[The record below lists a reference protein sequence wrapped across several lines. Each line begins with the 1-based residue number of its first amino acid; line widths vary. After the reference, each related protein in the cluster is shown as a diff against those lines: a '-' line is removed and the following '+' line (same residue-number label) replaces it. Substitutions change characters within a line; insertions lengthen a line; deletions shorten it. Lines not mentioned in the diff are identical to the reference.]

1 MEDATPAGPGPSSW
15 PELPLSEWTDTRD
28 TLHRWTQVVGKVR
41 LALAPRVNHWWH
53 ITLYVNAR
61 GLPTSL
67 MPYGTT
73 AFEMVFDFHR
83 HELAIEPVEGPG
95 ATVALAPRSV
105 ADFYDE
111 VMARLAELGL
121 GVEILARPVEVVD
134 ATPFA
139 DDDEHSSYDPDYAHR
154 FWLSLVQA
162 ERVMARFRA
171 GFQGKVS
178 PIHFFW
184 GAFDLAV
191 TRFSG
196 REAPTH
202 PGGAPNCADWVVVV
216 AYSHEVSSAGY
227 WPGGTEEGVFYSYAY
242 PEPDG
247 FPATPVRPTGAGY
260 DASLGE
266 FVLPY
271 RAVRQADDPDGTLLG
286 FLEDTYAAAADL
298 AAWDR
303 AALDQPHH

>member
-1 MEDATPAGPGPSSW
+1 MSPW
-15 PELPLSEWTDTRD
+15 PELPLSEWTDTRE

-61 GLPTSL
+61 GLTTSL

-73 AFEMVFDFHR
+73 AFEMVFDFQR
-83 HELAIEPVEGPG
+83 HELVIEPVDGPG
-95 ATVALAPRSV
+95 ATIALAPRSV
-105 ADFYDE
+105 ADFYAE
-111 VMARLAELGL
+111 VMARLSELGL
-121 GVEILARPVEVVD
+121 GVDILARPVEVVD

-139 DDDEHSSYDPDYAHR
+139 DDHEHASYDADYAHR

-162 ERVMARFRA
+162 ERVMSEFRA
-171 GFQGKVS
+171 GFIGKVS
-178 PIHFFW
+178 PVHFFW

-202 PGGAPNCADWVVVV
+202 PGGAPNCADWVMVD

-227 WPGGTEEGVFYSYAY
+227 WPGGPDEGVFYSYAY
-242 PEPDG
+242 PEPSG
-247 FPATPVRPTGAGY
+247 FPAAPVRPSGIAGY
-260 DASLGE
+260 AEDLGE

-271 RAVRQADDPDGTLLG
+271 RAVRESDDGDGMLIS
-286 FLEDTYAAAADL
+286 FLQDTYAAAADL
-298 AAWDR
+298 AKWDR
-303 AALDQPHH
+303 SALERS

>member
-1 MEDATPAGPGPSSW
+1 MSSW

-53 ITLYVNAR
+53 ITLYVDAR
-61 GLPTSL
+61 GLTTSL

-73 AFEMVFDFHR
+73 AFEMVFDFQR
-83 HELAIEPVEGPG
+83 HELAIEPVDGPG
-95 ATVALAPRSV
+95 ATIALAPRSV
-105 ADFYDE
+105 ADFYAE
-111 VMARLAELGL
+111 VMARLSELGL
-121 GVEILARPVEVVD
+121 GVDILARPVEVVD

-139 DDDEHSSYDPDYAHR
+139 DDHEHASYDADYAHR

-162 ERVMARFRA
+162 ERVMSEFRA
-171 GFQGKVS
+171 GFIGKVS
-178 PIHFFW
+178 PVHFFW

-202 PGGAPNCADWVVVV
+202 PGGAPNCADWVMVD

-227 WPGGTEEGVFYSYAY
+227 WPGGPDEGVFYSYAY
-242 PEPDG
+242 PEPNGYRDV
-247 FPATPVRPTGAGY
+247 PVRPSAARY
-260 DASLGE
+260 DEELSE

-271 RAVRQADDPDGTLLG
+271 ESVQTAEDPQSTLLE
-286 FLEDTYAAAADL
+286 FLQSTYEAAAVTGG
-298 AAWDR
+298 WDR
-303 AALDQPHH
+303 AALERRP

>member
-1 MEDATPAGPGPSSW
+1 MEATAGEPGPSSW
-15 PELPLSEWTDTRD
+15 PELPLSEWADTRD
-28 TLHRWTQVVGKVR
+28 TVHRWTQIVGKVR

-61 GLPTSL
+61 GLTTSL

-73 AFEMVFDFHR
+73 AFEMVFDFRR
-83 HELAIEPVEGPG
+83 HELAIEPIDRPG
-95 ATVALAPRSV
+95 ATVALGPRSV
-105 ADFYDE
+105 ADFYGE

-121 GVEILARPVEVVD
+121 GVEILARPVEVED

-139 DDDEHSSYDPDYAHR
+139 DDDEHAAYDPDYAHR

-162 ERVMARFRA
+162 QRVLTRFRA

-178 PIHFFW
+178 PVHFFW

-196 REAPTH
+196 RKAPRH
-202 PGGAPNCADWVVVV
+202 PGGAPNCADWVMVD

-242 PEPDG
+242 PEPQR
-247 FPATPVRPTGAGY
+247 FPAASVRPDSAAVY
-260 DASLGE
+260 DKSLGE

-271 RAVRQADDPDGTLLG
+271 RAVRQADDPDGVLLG
-286 FLEDTYAAAADL
+286 FQEDTYGAAADL
-298 AAWDR
+298 ASWDR
-303 AALDQPHH
+303 AALEYS

>member
-1 MEDATPAGPGPSSW
+1 MSDLTAHHNASW
-15 PELPLSEWTDTRD
+15 PELPLSKWADTRD
-28 TLHRWTQVVGKVR
+28 TVHRWTQVVGKVR
-41 LALAPRVNHWWH
+41 LALAPRVNHWWQ

-61 GLPTSL
+61 GLTTSL

-73 AFEMVFDFHR
+73 AFEMVFDFRR
-83 HELAIEPVEGPG
+83 HELAIEPVDRPG
-95 ATVALAPRSV
+95 ATIALGPRSV
-105 ADFYDE
+105 ADFYEE

-121 GVEILARPVEVVD
+121 GVEILARPVEVAD

-139 DDDEHSSYDPDYAHR
+139 DDDEHASYDPDYAHR

-162 ERVMARFRA
+162 QRVLARFRA

-178 PIHFFW
+178 PVHFFW

-196 REAPTH
+196 REAPRH
-202 PGGAPNCADWVVVV
+202 PGGAPNCADWVMVD

-242 PEPDG
+242 PEPEG
-247 FPATPVRPTGAGY
+247 FPAAPIRSASVAGY
-260 DASLGE
+260 DEALGE

-271 RAVRQADDPDGTLLG
+271 GAVRQAEDPDGLLLG

-298 AAWDR
+298 GRWDR
-303 AALDQPHH
+303 AALEYPHH